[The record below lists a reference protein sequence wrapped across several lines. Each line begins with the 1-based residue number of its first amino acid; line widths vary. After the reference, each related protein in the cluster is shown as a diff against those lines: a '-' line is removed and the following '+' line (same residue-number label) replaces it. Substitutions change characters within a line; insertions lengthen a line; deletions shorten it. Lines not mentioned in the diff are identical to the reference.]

1 MGFQTGFTKEN
12 KYFVRKKY
20 LIITYFNKSRIIK
33 SGCVLKMDN
42 KIKIK
47 ITKLKHVLML
57 PKRKI

>member
-1 MGFQTGFTKEN
+1 MGFQTGFTKEK
-12 KYFVRKKY
+12 KYFVGKKY
-20 LIITYFNKSRIIK
+20 LIITYFNKWRIIK

-42 KIKIK
+42 KINIK